1 MSARETIPTEKTM
14 NKTNLLFL
22 SAFMLLVVLGVLLYL
37 MFNPEYLQP
46 TAAVKISSDSVSL
59 ATKNQSTAMHQII
72 NSDRAPEPIGPYN
85 QAVRA
90 GNTLY
95 VSGQIAINR
104 ETGELVTGD
113 IASETHQVMR
123 NLEFILH
130 EAGMGFRNVVKCTI
144 FLRDMNDFA
153 TVNNIYGQYF
163 TSHFPARETVQVARL
178 PKDVGVEISCI
189 AVAQ

>member
-1 MSARETIPTEKTM
+1 MIEKIMT
-14 NKTNLLFL
+14 KTNLLFL
-22 SAFMLLVVLGVLLYL
+22 SAFLLLLTMGVLLYL
-37 MFNPEYLQP
+37 MFHFQHNQP
-46 TAAVKISSDSVSL
+46 METAKISSDTLSL
-59 ATKNQSTAMHQII
+59 AHSNRSTVMHTII
-72 NSDRAPEPIGPYN
+72 KSDRAPEPIGPYN

-104 ETGELVTGD
+104 ETGEMITND

-144 FLRDMNDFA
+144 FLRDMNDFT

>member
-1 MSARETIPTEKTM
+1 M
-14 NKTNLLFL
+14 NKTNLLFVV
-22 SAFMLLVVLGVLLYL
+22 ALLLLILMGVLLYF
-37 MFNPEYLQP
+37 MFHFNRLQLAG
-46 TAAVKISSDSVSL
+46 TAKISSDTLSL
-59 ATKNQSTAMHQII
+59 AQTNRTTTMHTII
-72 NSDRAPEPIGPYN
+72 NSNRAPEPIGPYN

-95 VSGQIAINR
+95 ISGQIAINR
-104 ETGELVTGD
+104 QTGEMVTGD

-123 NLEFILH
+123 NLEYILH

-144 FLRDMNDFA
+144 FLRNMNDFA

-163 TSHFPARETVQVARL
+163 VTHFPARETVQVSRL
-178 PKDVGVEISCI
+178 PKDASVEISCI

>member
-1 MSARETIPTEKTM
+1 M
-14 NKTNLLFL
+14 NKTSLLF
-22 SAFMLLVVLGVLLYL
+22 ATALLLLTALGTLLYL
-37 MFNPEYLQP
+37 MFNPEHLQS
-46 TAAVKISSDSVSL
+46 AGIVKILPDTTVSL
-59 ATKNQSTAMHQII
+59 GQTNRTTTMHTII
-72 NSDRAPEPIGPYN
+72 NSHRAPEPIGPYN

-104 ETGELVTGD
+104 ETGEMVTDD

-123 NLEFILH
+123 NLEYILH

-153 TVNNIYGQYF
+153 TVNNVYGQYF
-163 TSHFPARETVQVARL
+163 IEHFPARETVQVSRL

>member
-1 MSARETIPTEKTM
+1 M

-22 SAFMLLVVLGVLLYL
+22 SAFMLLVVMGVLLYL
-37 MFNPEYLQP
+37 MFHFQGNLSSETP
-46 TAAVKISSDSVSL
+46 KISSDTLSL
-59 ATKNQSTAMHQII
+59 AQTNQTTAMHTII
-72 NSDRAPEPIGPYN
+72 NSKRAPEPIGPYN

-104 ETGELVTGD
+104 ETGEMVTAD

-144 FLRDMNDFA
+144 FLRDMNDFT

>member
-1 MSARETIPTEKTM
+1 M
-14 NKTNLLFL
+14 NRTNLLF
-22 SAFMLLVVLGVLLYL
+22 STAFLLLVLLGVLLYL
-37 MFNPEYLQP
+37 MFDSDRRKSD
-46 TAAVKISSDSVSL
+46 TTVKIASDTVSL

-72 NSDRAPEPIGPYN
+72 NSNRAPEPIGPYN
-85 QAVRA
+85 QAIRA

-123 NLEFILH
+123 NIEFILH

-163 TSHFPARETVQVARL
+163 SSHFPARETVQVARL